1 MSTSRIGQ
9 NLGIVGS
16 LLLVA
21 GLVLIPS
28 LAFGYSNQQTASS
41 GIDGWNKTFSFT
53 GLPPASGSVSV
64 TVRFKGD
71 YDAGSASS
79 EYLDVYV
86 DNVKKATECQG
97 VSCKVCADGYN
108 SKTYSVS
115 GTYVADGRL
124 DVRLDNSSAVGACTT
139 YFDVRVSYTNAP
151 TNQAPT
157 ASNQTISVT
166 EDMAKSFQLNASDP
180 DGDPL
185 TYAKVSSPSNG
196 SLTMFSGTSGQ
207 VTYKP
212 NADFNG
218 NDSFQ
223 WKANDGKVDSNTA
236 TVTLQ
241 VQPVNDP
248 PKLVA
253 PTPTGPLMVKAG
265 NKLTFKVAGMDPD
278 GDTLTYGVSPM
289 PMGAMFDKMMGDF
302 SWTPTFQDAGMK
314 TLTLSVSDG
323 QVQDTRMVKVNV
335 TTEDKD
341 GDGLPD
347 GWESANGLDPTKKD
361 SDGDGIPDKVEV
373 GSLQMPADTD
383 GDGTL
388 DAADD
393 DSDGDGV
400 KDKEEAGTMGGTPV
414 DSDNDGDADYRDTD
428 SDNDGVKDGKDNCRV
443 TPNNPQ
449 TDSDGDG
456 VGDACEN
463 DRDGDGIT
471 NSDEKAAGTNPD
483 SKDSDGD
490 TISDGHEWG
499 SGSSANDEDA
509 DGTPDALDED
519 SDGDGVKDKE
529 EAGDSDPST
538 KPADTDG
545 DGKPDY
551 RDIDSDEDGVT
562 DKHDNCRLVK
572 NMDQKDS
579 NGDGTGDA
587 CSEDADGDGVKN
599 DVDNCPKKAN
609 AAQNDRDGDGKGDA
623 CDTGGGD
630 ADGGANTTADGGQ
643 NTTPGA
649 DAGPGGNNAVD
660 VGGES
665 SLHGPEA
672 TACACS
678 SAESGG
684 GNAVW
689 LALFAAGVLLIRRR
703 RRAL

>member
-1 MSTSRIGQ
+1 MQGSTEQMAKWTGLI
-9 NLGIVGS
+9 
-16 LLLVA
+16 LLAGVMLVA
-21 GLVLIPS
+21 FAGEAS
-28 LAFGYSNQQTASS
+28 AYSSQKS
-41 GIDGWNKTFSFT
+41 GTGNNVTLTWT
-53 GLPPASGSVSV
+53 GLPAASGNVSV
-64 TVRFKGD
+64 KVELQGD
-71 YDAGSASS
+71 YKDFGTGS
-79 EYLDVYV
+79 EYADVYV
-86 DNVKKATECQG
+86 DGSNQGRVCGTATCHQCT
-97 VSCKVCADGYN
+97 SAWD
-108 SKTYSVS
+108 SKTFSVS
-115 GTYVADGRL
+115 SSTVSDGRL
-124 DVRLDNSSAVGACTT
+124 TVRVASPSEVDNCTSRIRVT
-139 YFDVRVSYTNAP
+139 VSYTNVP

-630 ADGGANTTADGGQ
+630 SDGGANTTADGGR
-643 NTTPGA
+643 NTTPGV
-649 DAGPGGNNAVD
+649 DAGPGGNDPTD
-660 VGGES
+660 VGDDS

-672 TACACS
+672 TACGCS
-678 SAESGG
+678 SSNSNS

-689 LALFAAGVLLIRRR
+689 LAIFAAGVCMLRRR
-703 RRAL
+703 RCS